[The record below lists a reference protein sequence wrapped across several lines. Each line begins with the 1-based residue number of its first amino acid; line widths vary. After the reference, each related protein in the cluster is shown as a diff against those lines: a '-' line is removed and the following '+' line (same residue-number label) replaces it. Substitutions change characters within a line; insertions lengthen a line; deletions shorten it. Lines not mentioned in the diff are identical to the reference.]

1 MAIFILI
8 FDIYMRYVQFWDIT
22 LRGAYTRME
31 IDDLNMAIIRHLRD
45 GRKSFKEISTD
56 LSVTENTIRSRVNRM
71 VEEGVLEITGLI
83 NTEKIPGHRTIM
95 VGVKLGTMDLV
106 SKGEEFSH
114 LKGVVSVNVTT
125 GQYDLI
131 LTVLLTEEYDLLQFY
146 TAEVS
151 KISDVRSV
159 ETFVVYKSYN
169 APVPYVL

>member
-1 MAIFILI
+1 
-8 FDIYMRYVQFWDIT
+8 
-22 LRGAYTRME
+22 ME
-31 IDDLNMAIIRHLRD
+31 LDGLNMSIIRHLRD

-56 LSVTENTIRSRVNRM
+56 LSVTENTVRSRVNRM
-71 VEEGVLEITGLI
+71 VEEGILEITGLV
-83 NTEKIPGHRTIM
+83 NAQKIPGHRTIL

-114 LKGVVSVNVTT
+114 LKGVISVNVVT

-131 LTVLLTEEYDLLQFY
+131 LTVLLTEEFDLLQFY
-146 TAEVS
+146 TSEVS
-151 KISDVRSV
+151 KIKEVRSV